1 MEFEAVYAIKKEIPQ
16 EKFLR
21 RVIIELGKD
30 PDAPIDVVHASFG
43 EVREGFR
50 EVLMCTAAVSGTVQ
64 ASIGYDRQEPYTDY
78 EKYRE
83 KIGDT
88 YVERQRP
95 VTKYRTVTDW
105 RPFSTQ
111 FSGKATCVAFNDA
124 KGAEAGSDE
133 IRAIKTAK
141 TENMVGGGSARLQ
154 PAALKTAISECE
166 TQVQKEQ
173 VSLPGDR
180 FRDYRHHEE
189 STVEN
194 VVCFQIPYYEVT
206 YTYEG
211 EKYTASG
218 YACGTLVVD
227 AEKPPKDMDLEQ
239 EVKDRT
245 AATQAAANTAWWIA
259 FGSLAVAALA
269 CFLLKFCWLWP
280 VSVVALVLAV
290 MANKKHNANVEEC
303 SKKLTS
309 DIGAAKVEE
318 LKKALAAHGYEP
330 LNEGESFHVKGDSI
344 PKSVK
349 PKSFTGK
356 TVLCAILA
364 VVMIIASFVVNDK
377 TLHSPSQVEVKI
389 LSKTSEYDPDG
400 GFYSRGC
407 YNIHVEYEIKAKAVG
422 VAYMS
427 FKTLVDDKNG
437 QQIGWMTT
445 ELRDLNLEAG
455 KKTTVTVTYSEEDPE
470 DNKFFSTFYEAELSD
485 VKCKQEFETIRFTD
499 GKNYSAN

>member
-50 EVLMCTAAVSGTVQ
+50 EVLMCTAAVSGTAQ

-111 FSGKATCVAFNDA
+111 FSGKATCVAYNDST
-124 KGAEAGSDE
+124 GSYAGEDV
-133 IRAIKTAK
+133 IRAIKTADPK
-141 TENMVGGGSARLQ
+141 SIVTEGTATLRPAGLQSAITR
-154 PAALKTAISECE
+154 CE
-166 TQVQKEQ
+166 SQVYIEQ

-180 FRDYRHHEE
+180 QRDVRHHQNSVVEE
-189 STVEN
+189 
-194 VVCFQIPYYEVT
+194 VVCFRVPYYEVT

-211 EKYTASG
+211 TKYTASCFASG
-218 YACGTLVVD
+218 RLAVD
-227 AEKPPKDMDLEQ
+227 VEKPPKDMDLEQ

-245 AATQAAANTAWWIA
+245 TATQAAANTAWWIA
-259 FGSLAVAALA
+259 FGSLAVVALA

-364 VVMIIASFVVNDK
+364 AILIISSFVVNDLN
-377 TLHSPSQVEVKI
+377 LHSDSQVEIKI

-407 YNIHVEYEIKAKAVG
+407 YNIYVEYEVKAKATG
-422 VAYMS
+422 VDYIS

-455 KKTTVTVTYSEEDPE
+455 KKTTVTVTYSEVDPE

-499 GKNYSAN
+499 GKSWYAD